1 MATRVIGQ
9 AVNRIDGRRKVTGH
23 ADYAADHNL
32 ESMVHG
38 YGVMSTISRG
48 RVTAIDTAAAEAAP
62 GVIAVLHRGNI
73 PPLYRSSNDWETET
87 MVGEVRPPFEDD
99 RIYYAGQFVAL
110 VVAKTFEQA
119 RDATP
124 LVKVTYETEKPQI
137 SWDDN
142 PKIEPQ
148 DEAKRGNP
156 EEAFAHAEVLH
167 EATYTTPDETHNP
180 IEMHGAVASWEGE
193 RLTVYSSTQGVIF
206 ERNALAMVL
215 GVPVDRVT
223 VLSPFL
229 GSGFGGKLFLW
240 PHTVLAAVAAKQV
253 QHPVKVSVTRA
264 MMFTTVGHRPA
275 TKQAIKLAATKDGQ
289 LVAIQHDTVCYTS
302 FTDLY
307 LEDCGTTTKALY
319 TTKNLHVAHAVAR
332 VNRGTPTA
340 MRAPGSAPGL
350 YALESAMDELAI
362 KLNMDP
368 VPLRLKNIAMVEQDT
383 GKPWSSNHLHECLT
397 TGAEKFGWSKRSVA
411 PGSMRTAGS
420 NGDKILGWGVGA
432 CSWPADRQACS
443 ARVEL
448 RADGTVR
455 ASCATQDIGT
465 GTYTVIAQV
474 IAQLTG
480 LPLDKIDVKLGDTS
494 LPPGPISG
502 GSWVTAT
509 VTPAIAEATR
519 QALKRLITIAVDKSG
534 PLADAD
540 ENSVEAR
547 NGGLYNRDDDKQAS
561 FGEILASRRLA
572 SLAGEVTSQLSPD
585 AEKYAFRSFGA
596 HFIEVEWEP
605 AVARLRVARCVSVLD
620 GGHII
625 NPKTAKNQIAGAIVM
640 GVGMALFEETRFDER
655 SGRPINSNFA
665 DYVVSTNAD
674 TPHIDVTFLD
684 YPDLHLN
691 EFGARGI
698 GEIGLTGLAASIAN
712 AVYHATGK
720 RVRDLPITMEKLM
733 A

>member
-1 MATRVIGQ
+1 MATSVIGQ
-9 AVNRIDGRRKVTGH
+9 GVNRIDGRRKVTGH
-23 ADYAADHNL
+23 ADYAVDHSL
-32 ESMVHG
+32 DGLVYG
-38 YGVMSTISRG
+38 YGVMSTIANG
-48 RVTAIDTAAAEAAP
+48 RVVKIDATEAEAAP
-62 GVIAVLHRGNI
+62 GVIAVLHRGNT
-73 PPLYRSSNDWETET
+73 PPLYRSTNDFEAQTT
-87 MVGEVRPPFEDD
+87 VGEVRPPFEDD
-99 RIYYAGQFVAL
+99 RVYYAGQFVAL

-119 RDATP
+119 RDASS
-124 LVKVTYETEKPQI
+124 LVKVTYEEEKPQVN
-137 SWDDN
+137 WTDN

-148 DEAKRGNP
+148 DEARRGNP

-167 EATYTTPDETHNP
+167 EATYLTPDETHNP
-180 IEMHGAVASWEGE
+180 IEMHGAVARWEGD
-193 RLTVYSSTQGVIF
+193 RLTIYSSTQGVIF

-240 PHTVLAAVAAKQV
+240 PHTVLAAVAAKQLNR
-253 QHPVKVSVTRA
+253 PVKLSVTRA
-264 MMFTTVGHRPA
+264 MMFTTVGHRPS
-275 TKQAIKLAATKDGQ
+275 TKQSIKLAATKDGQ
-289 LVAIQHDTVCYTS
+289 LTAIQHDTICYTS
-302 FTDLY
+302 FTDNY

-319 TTKNLHVAHAVAR
+319 TTKNLHVAHAIAR

-368 VPLRLKNIAMVEQDT
+368 VELRLKNIAEIEQDT
-383 GKPWSSNHLHECLT
+383 GKPWSSNHLHECLQV
-397 TGAEKFGWSKRSVA
+397 GAEKFGWSKRNPR
-411 PGSMRTAGS
+411 PGSMRKTG
-420 NGDKILGWGVGA
+420 GDGDTIIGWGVGA
-432 CSWPADRQACS
+432 CSWPADRMPCS
-443 ARVEL
+443 ARVEF

-474 IAQLTG
+474 VAHLTG
-480 LPLDKIDVKLGDTS
+480 LPLEKIDVKLGDTT

-502 GSWVTAT
+502 GSWVTASAA
-509 VTPAIAEATR
+509 PAVAEATR
-519 QALKRLITIAVDKSG
+519 DALKRLIAAAVDKQG
-534 PLADAD
+534 PLAGA
-540 ENSVEAR
+540 EAKSVEIK
-547 NGGLYNRDDDKQAS
+547 NGNLAAGDKEVS
-561 FGEILASRRLA
+561 FAAVLSSKRLA
-572 SLAGEVTSQLSPD
+572 GIAGESNSSLGD
-585 AEKYAFRSFGA
+585 AANKFAFRSFGA

-605 AVARLRVARCVSVLD
+605 AIARLRVARCVSVLD
-620 GGHII
+620 GGRII
-625 NPKTAKNQIAGAIVM
+625 NPKTARNQIAGAIVM
-640 GVGMALFEETRFDER
+640 GVGMAMFEETRFDQR

-674 TPHIDVTFLD
+674 TPQMDIAFLD

-698 GEIGLTGLAASIAN
+698 GEIGLTGLAASVAN